1 VPDVLHFLLLR
12 HGQTDSNASG
22 VLQGHLPT
30 PLNEL
35 GHRQAERL
43 ALRLAEYT
51 PPVGALV
58 TSDLRR
64 ALETTAPIER
74 ALGLTAEQDPG
85 WRERAFGSFE
95 GRTVGDTEIWRAATG
110 TIDPPGAEAI
120 GALEAR
126 VAEAFARTVARH
138 QHCRTVAVVTHGGVM
153 RSMLRLLGDGRIPV
167 VDGHDAVEV
176 GPILN
181 ASILHLSVE
190 RSLAT
195 RCRVV
200 RLNDV
205 DHLAAVDATA
215 LDAG

>member
-1 VPDVLHFLLLR
+1 MPLHVLLVR
-12 HGQTDSNASG
+12 HGQTDSNANG

-30 PLNEL
+30 PLNAL
-35 GHRQAERL
+35 GHRQARQLASRL
-43 ALRLAEYT
+43 ATYVPAVE
-51 PPVGALV
+51 ALV

-74 ALGLTAEQDPG
+74 ALGLTAELDPA
-85 WRERAFGSFE
+85 WRERAFGTFE

-110 TIDPPGAEAI
+110 TIDPPGAEPI
-120 GALEAR
+120 EALETR

-138 QHCRTVAVVTHGGVM
+138 RQCQTVAVVTHGGVM

-167 VDGHDAVEV
+167 IDGHDPVEA

-181 ASILHLSVE
+181 ASILHVAVE
-190 RSLAT
+190 RSAAA
-195 RCRVV
+195 RCRIV

-205 DHLAAVDATA
+205 DHLAATDATA